1 MSVVIWSLI
10 AAKAKTGLD
19 ASQNGQTT
27 TVASALKKAGSLI
40 VLIVAA
46 SAFNV
51 YAQMDQVSSLDT
63 VAPTRTSLRA
73 TKSNDEELSDDIYS
87 SHYNGGVANAAYE
100 QFKKMN
106 YSLSKLKEKKTS
118 AKKSASIDLIFDSFE
133 QKITSAKTSVMSA
146 NDQDSFN
153 SVGAF
158 LLCIFTCGISLSYY
172 VSFKTYHASLKKMD
186 ALKEL
191 LTNPNARVAAGE
203 TGKSI
208 LARLHESN
216 QAKEAPNKI
225 VQSTKADETVELLK
239 KLIEAKQVA
248 NSYKEPLIQIAP
260 APVKKADETIETIKK
275 LLAQR

>member
-51 YAQMDQVSSLDT
+51 YAQMDQVSSIDT

-100 QFKKMN
+100 QFKKM
-106 YSLSKLKEKKTS
+106 KP
-118 AKKSASIDLIFDSFE
+118 DDF
-133 QKITSAKTSVMSA
+133 
-146 NDQDSFN
+146 
-153 SVGAF
+153 
-158 LLCIFTCGISLSYY
+158 
-172 VSFKTYHASLKKMD
+172 KMD
-186 ALKEL
+186 
-191 LTNPNARVAAGE
+191 NF
-203 TGKSI
+203 
-208 LARLHESN
+208 
-216 QAKEAPNKI
+216 
-225 VQSTKADETVELLK
+225 
-239 KLIEAKQVA
+239 
-248 NSYKEPLIQIAP
+248 
-260 APVKKADETIETIKK
+260 
-275 LLAQR
+275 

>member
-1 MSVVIWSLI
+1 LNNKIN
-10 AAKAKTGLD
+10 
-19 ASQNGQTT
+19 Q
-27 TVASALKKAGSLI
+27 
-40 VLIVAA
+40 
-46 SAFNV
+46 
-51 YAQMDQVSSLDT
+51 
-63 VAPTRTSLRA
+63 
-73 TKSNDEELSDDIYS
+73 E
-87 SHYNGGVANAAYE
+87 
-100 QFKKMN
+100 
-106 YSLSKLKEKKTS
+106 LKEKKTS